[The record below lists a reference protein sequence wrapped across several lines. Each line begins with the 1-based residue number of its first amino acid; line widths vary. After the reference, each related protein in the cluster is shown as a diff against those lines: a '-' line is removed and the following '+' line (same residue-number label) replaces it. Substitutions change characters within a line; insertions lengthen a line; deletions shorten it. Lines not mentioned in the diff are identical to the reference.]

1 MEDANQL
8 ELPNSIQEFLAR
20 DIGTISGIA
29 NIARSWNDTTP
40 EESKGVF
47 SFLGT
52 IGEENQELELS
63 ASNRGMYVYFLIN
76 YQVST

>member
-1 MEDANQL
+1 MDDANQL

-20 DIGTISGIA
+20 DIGFVSGTA
-29 NIARSWNDTTP
+29 DIARSENETTP
-40 EESKGVF
+40 EESKGVL